1 MAAWWGSVVLL
12 DSYVDQ
18 RFLNAVPGSVLS
30 SVLNSVL
37 DLALQSV
44 QPFG

>member
-12 DSYVDQ
+12 DSYVNQ
-18 RFLNAVPGSVLS
+18 QFLNTVPG

-37 DLALQSV
+37 DSALQSV